1 MSDYNKFV
9 TAINKVFDYLNK
21 MKAGWND
28 QDNLNYIES
37 IEEYKSIVVA
47 NANIF
52 KTPQNQ
58 NNNKSTSLE
67 VLGNDW

>member
-1 MSDYNKFV
+1 MSDYNIFV

-21 MKAGWND
+21 MKTGWKD
-28 QDNLNYIES
+28 QDNLNYIEN
-37 IEEYKSIVVA
+37 IEEYKSTVIA

-52 KTPQNQ
+52 KNLQTQD
-58 NNNKSTSLE
+58 NNSSTKLE

>member
-37 IEEYKSIVVA
+37 IEE
-47 NANIF
+47 
-52 KTPQNQ
+52 
-58 NNNKSTSLE
+58 
-67 VLGNDW
+67 

>member
-21 MKAGWND
+21 MKVGWND

-37 IEEYKSIVVA
+37 IEEYKSVVVA

-52 KTPQNQ
+52 KTPQN
-58 NNNKSTSLE
+58 NDNKKPTNLE
-67 VLGNDW
+67 ALGND

>member
-1 MSDYNKFV
+1 MSEYNKFV

-37 IEEYKSIVVA
+37 IEEYKSVVVA

-52 KTPQNQ
+52 KTTQNHD
-58 NNNKSTSLE
+58 NNKSSSLE
-67 VLGNDW
+67 VLGND

>member
-9 TAINKVFDYLNK
+9 TAINKIFDYVNK

-37 IEEYKSIVVA
+37 IEEYKSVVVA

-52 KTPQNQ
+52 KTPQNHD
-58 NNNKSTSLE
+58 NNKSNNLE
-67 VLGNDW
+67 VLGND

>member
-21 MKAGWND
+21 MKAGWKD

-37 IEEYKSIVVA
+37 IEEYKGTVIA

-52 KTPQNQ
+52 KNLQTQD
-58 NNNKSTSLE
+58 NNSSTSLE
-67 VLGNDW
+67 VLGND